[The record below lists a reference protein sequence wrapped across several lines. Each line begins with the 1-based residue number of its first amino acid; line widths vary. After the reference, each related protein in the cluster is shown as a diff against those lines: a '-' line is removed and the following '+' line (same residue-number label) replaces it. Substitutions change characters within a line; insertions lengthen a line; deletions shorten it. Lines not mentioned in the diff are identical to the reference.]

1 MHVRARAAIFVPASC
16 YACDDDSAVPLRGG
30 KQAGQKQKRDRV
42 LLMSAKWAETG
53 VLSQANGVGITSFNA
68 LTRPCVFQCA
78 PYWAET
84 GVSLQA
90 AIPGVRC
97 ASAAARAWAAA
108 VSAASGGLCD

>member
-1 MHVRARAAIFVPASC
+1 MHVRARPAIFVPASC

-42 LLMSAKWAETG
+42 LPMSAKWAETG
-53 VLSQANGVGITSFNA
+53 VLSQANSITSFTA
-68 LTRPCVFQCA
+68 LIRHCVFQCA

-84 GVSLQA
+84 GVSLQGST
-90 AIPGVRC
+90 PGVGC
-97 ASAAARAWAAA
+97 ASAAALAWAGA